1 MLKIAIVFFLHMMTG
16 KKVDD
21 RIMTSILNFHT
32 CNGSTVIELGDGKT
46 EEVKSKAN
54 QLIMFDGRIR
64 HYGIAQDD
72 ADTRIVINFLLI

>member
-1 MLKIAIVFFLHMMTG
+1 MPDNNDFYWTLIYHV
-16 KKVDD
+16 
-21 RIMTSILNFHT
+21 NN
-32 CNGSTVIELGDGKT
+32 CNGITVLDDKEKNIYKEIKQK
-46 EEVKSKAN
+46 EN